1 MKKISLLV
9 LAVVCCITACS
20 KKEPVSNPPEPVLND
35 VNQHVLVLE
44 NIQDDVAETKD
55 FRYVNAR
62 EGLRV
67 RKAPGLDAEKV
78 GFLENREKVEVIS
91 ETKMTM
97 QIGMLYSSWVEI
109 KTESGL
115 TGFVY
120 GGYLE
125 KSLNDVEL
133 IQKIEGRYADAS
145 GENFVTIEPMVNQRF
160 RIRTNYPMFE
170 KVFADINWQDIFTKN
185 LFFARADGSG
195 GIGGSIAVKFNEKG
209 KLVFIE
215 DLVKC
220 EFDDDLNI
228 VNRQKNYSEVILEK
242 VSDTAEENPRIL
254 QDYRD
259 SFPSEKANAYRDL
272 ALYFYPKRDFIIKN
286 TESEETEDGAYF
298 YKGNYI
304 LSTSTIFV
312 NNELL
317 EDGLIK
323 IGSSKS
329 QIYDLLGV
337 PFRIIRE
344 KKTDYMEYSMN
355 FYMDNS
361 MNLCFSEDSEGSEE
375 ENVNLSTSI
384 CFYFDDKDLVS
395 EINFSAEGF

>member
-1 MKKISLLV
+1 M
-9 LAVVCCITACS
+9 
-20 KKEPVSNPPEPVLND
+20 
-35 VNQHVLVLE
+35 
-44 NIQDDVAETKD
+44 
-55 FRYVNAR
+55 
-62 EGLRV
+62 
-67 RKAPGLDAEKV
+67 
-78 GFLENREKVEVIS
+78 
-91 ETKMTM
+91 
-97 QIGMLYSSWVEI
+97 
-109 KTESGL
+109 
-115 TGFVY
+115 
-120 GGYLE
+120 
-125 KSLNDVEL
+125 
-133 IQKIEGRYADAS
+133 
-145 GENFVTIEPMVNQRF
+145 NQRF

-170 KVFADINWQDIFTKN
+170 KVFADINWQDIFNKN

-195 GIGGSIAVKFNEKG
+195 SIGGSIAVKFNEKG

-286 TESEETEDGAYF
+286 TESEETEDWAYF

-375 ENVNLSTSI
+375 GNVNLSTSI

-395 EINFSAEGF
+395 EIHFSAEGF